1 MTQLPGPGPMTH
13 ISAADQ
19 LDEFIGLVDAG
30 HIEATDLER
39 GWLLGAAAALRV
51 SQNQRIETAGG

>member
-1 MTQLPGPGPMTH
+1 MTPLEAPEPMTH
-13 ISAADQ
+13 TSAADQ

-39 GWLLGAAAALRV
+39 GWLLGAAAALRAV
-51 SQNQRIETAGG
+51 SEPAH